1 MQTEHYMANMGKPG
15 RAERLGLER
24 VDDLAGLKLR
34 PVVAALG
41 IAPGRSV
48 GASAGGER
56 CAPTTGH
63 RATHGRGRAGLTR
76 RPETPAGLVISRAGR
91 PIRIVGAYCGLA

>member
-41 IAPGRSV
+41 ITTGRSV
-48 GASAGGER
+48 GASAGGGR
-56 CAPTTGH
+56 VAPRR
-63 RATHGRGRAGLTR
+63 RATVRHTAVAGRA
-76 RPETPAGLVISRAGR
+76 
-91 PIRIVGAYCGLA
+91 